1 MARPGAAAHR
11 YAEAA
16 FELAAR
22 EQTYDRWRDDLRRAA
37 EVAADERVTRIL
49 DNPAVP
55 LADREELLA
64 NLLKASLSGPA
75 FNLVRLL
82 AQRSNLSLLPRIS
95 AEYDRLW
102 NAHEGIVSAIVSSA
116 LPLTADEDAAVRAK
130 VASLTGSKVDI
141 QTVVDPALL
150 GGLTVRIGDRL
161 IDASV
166 RGRLERLREELL
178 AGSR

>member
-1 MARPGAAAHR
+1 MARSGAAAHR
-11 YAEAA
+11 YAEAV
-16 FELAAR
+16 FQLAER
-22 EQTYDRWRDDLRRAA
+22 EHSFDRWRDDLHVAA
-37 EVAADERVTRIL
+37 EVATDESVTRII

-55 LADREELLA
+55 LADRQELLA
-64 NLLKASLSGPA
+64 HLLESRLSGPA

-82 AQRSNLSLLPRIS
+82 AQRSNLGLLPRIS

-102 NAHEGIVSAIVSSA
+102 NAHEGIVSATVSSA

-130 VASLTGSKVDI
+130 VASLTGSRVEI

>member
-11 YAEAA
+11 YAEAV
-16 FELAAR
+16 FELAER
-22 EQTYDRWRDDLRRAA
+22 EGAFDRWRDDLHIAA
-37 EVAADERVTRIL
+37 EVAADPSVTRIL

-55 LADREELLA
+55 LADREVLLGQ
-64 NLLKASLSGPA
+64 LLKSRLSGPA
-75 FNLVRLL
+75 YNLVRLL
-82 AQRSNLSLLPRIS
+82 AQRSNLELLTRIS
-95 AEYDRLW
+95 AEYDRLR
-102 NAHEGIVSAIVSSA
+102 NAREGIVSATVSSA
-116 LPLTADEDAAVRAK
+116 LPLTADEDAAIRAK
-130 VASLTGSKVDI
+130 VATLTGSRVDI
-141 QTVVDPALL
+141 STVVDPALI

>member
-1 MARPGAAAHR
+1 MARSGAAAHR

-16 FELAAR
+16 FELAER
-22 EQTYDRWRDDLRRAA
+22 ESTFDRWRDDLRLAA
-37 EVAADERVTRIL
+37 ELADDPAVTRIL
-49 DNPAVP
+49 DNPAIP
-55 LADREELLA
+55 LTDREELLA
-64 NLLKASLSGPA
+64 RLLKGRLSGPA
-75 FNLVRLL
+75 YNLVRLL
-82 AQRSNLSLLPRIS
+82 AQRSTLELLPRIS

-102 NAHEGIVSAIVSSA
+102 NAHEGIVSATVSSA

-130 VASLTGSKVDI
+130 VASLTGSKVEI
-141 QTVVDPALL
+141 STVVDPSLI

>member
-1 MARPGAAAHR
+1 MARPGTAAHR

-16 FELAAR
+16 FELAER
-22 EQTYDRWRDDLRRAA
+22 EDAFDRWRDDLHVAA
-37 EVAADERVTRIL
+37 EVAADESVTRIL
-49 DNPAVP
+49 DNPAIP

-64 NLLKASLSGPA
+64 RLLQPRLSRPV

-82 AQRSNLSLLPRIS
+82 AQRSTLELLPRIS

-102 NAHEGIVSAIVSSA
+102 NAHAGIVSATVSSA

-130 VASLTGSKVDI
+130 VATLTGSKVEI
-141 QTVVDPALL
+141 QTVVDPALI